1 MIISWKTQTN
11 AESKRRCQMCMNG
24 VESEVHFLTDC
35 PLYQKFKYFG
45 PNIQA
50 NIVDIMRCSDI
61 YGFDL
66 F

>member
-1 MIISWKTQTN
+1 
-11 AESKRRCQMCMNG
+11 MCMNG

-50 NIVDIMRCSDI
+50 NIVDIMRYSDI